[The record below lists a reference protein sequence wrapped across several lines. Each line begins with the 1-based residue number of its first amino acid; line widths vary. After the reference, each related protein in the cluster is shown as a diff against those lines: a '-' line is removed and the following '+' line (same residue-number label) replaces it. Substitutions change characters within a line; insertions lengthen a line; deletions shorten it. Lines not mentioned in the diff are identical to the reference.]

1 MAKLEQSDTPTRAET
16 SNGRISHRDLPPTG
30 RFRLPMWLP
39 GLLFCMGGMALSVVL
54 AAFIPTVSPLLVAII
69 LGAVVANVS
78 PIPASLAPGIAIA
91 SKRVLRIGIVLLGLK
106 ISLQDIAGLGI
117 GVIAVVVA
125 VVTLGLLATVWI
137 GKMMGVPRAQRLL
150 IGCGFSICG
159 AAAVAA
165 VDGVTDSKDED
176 VATAVALVVLFGTI
190 MIPVVPLLTTAMGLT
205 ENQGG
210 LWAGASIHE
219 VAQVVAAG
227 GTIGSG
233 ALATAVIVKLARVV
247 MLAPVMT
254 VVGLQARRA
263 GTQAV
268 DGKRPPLVPLFVVG
282 FVIMVLVAS
291 TGLVPTPVQGVL
303 ESAQTWCLAIAMFG
317 LGLGVKVKD
326 MIKVGLKPVVLGVIS
341 TVIVA
346 SIALGGVL
354 LVA

>member
-1 MAKLEQSDTPTRAET
+1 MAKLEEPETPTSTKTRD
-16 SNGRISHRDLPPTG
+16 GRLSHREPTATG
-30 RFRLPMWLP
+30 RRRPPAWLP
-39 GLLFCMGGMALSVVL
+39 GLLFCMGGMVVAVVA
-54 AAFIPTVSPLLVAII
+54 AAFLPTVSPLLVAIV

-78 PIPASLAPGIAIA
+78 PIPAALTPGIAIA

-106 ISLQDIAGLGI
+106 ISLQDIAGLGF
-117 GVIAVVVA
+117 GVIAVVVT
-125 VVTLGLLATVWI
+125 VVTVGILATVWV
-137 GKMMGVPRAQRLL
+137 GKMMGIPRSQRLL

-176 VATAVALVVLFGTI
+176 VATAIALVVLFGTI
-190 MIPVVPLLTTAMGLT
+190 MIPVVPLLTTTMGLT

-227 GTIGSG
+227 GAIGSG

-268 DGKRPPLVPLFVVG
+268 NGKRPPLVPLFVVG
-282 FVIMVLVAS
+282 FVAMVLVAS
-291 TGLVPTPVQGVL
+291 TGLVPDAALGAL
-303 ESAQTWCLAIAMFG
+303 ESLQTWCLATAMFG

-326 MIKVGLKPVVLGVIS
+326 MIKVGFKPVLLGVIS

-346 SIALGGVL
+346 VLALGGVL